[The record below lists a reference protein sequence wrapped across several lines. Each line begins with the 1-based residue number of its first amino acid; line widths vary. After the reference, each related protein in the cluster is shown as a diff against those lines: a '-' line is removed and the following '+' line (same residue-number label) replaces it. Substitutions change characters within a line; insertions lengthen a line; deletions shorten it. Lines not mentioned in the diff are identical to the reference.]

1 MLQTHGY
8 DMDQEMERM
17 KHEPS
22 RDNDAKETHDSSAS
36 GDGKVGR
43 PTMDDTERSSDPL
56 KSQTGAQP
64 KPSNPEGSL

>member
-1 MLQTHGY
+1 
-8 DMDQEMERM
+8 M
-17 KHEPS
+17 KHEPA
-22 RDNDAKETHDSSAS
+22 RDKEGKETHESSAP

-43 PTMDDTERSSDPL
+43 PEMDDTERSSDPL